1 MGVPSRT
8 LSPVPPRQRRLLAS
22 LTAAAVAAAALQAM
36 TGTATLVLYVAPCLL
51 IVALLL
57 CDRYLG
63 EDSIV
68 RRRLALAAPRAS
80 RRRAARWPRDRERPL
95 ASLLDRTPRH
105 DRGPPLLLGV

>member
-1 MGVPSRT
+1 M
-8 LSPVPPRQRRLLAS
+8 A
-22 LTAAAVAAAALQAM
+22 
-36 TGTATLVLYVAPCLL
+36 GTATLVLYVAPCLL

-57 CDRYLG
+57 CERYPG

-68 RRRLALAAPRAS
+68 RRRLALAASRAS